1 MASQYKGDRPGY
13 IAKAKKWVEIYAKGG
28 DGSKKKEEKKDTKPI
43 VKEDSPLQKEAMMR
57 VMELG
62 FTEKDARKALE
73 THKWDVEQAVNSLI
87 K

>member
-13 IAKAKKWVEIYAKGG
+13 IAKAKKWVEMYAKG
-28 DGSKKKEEKKDTKPI
+28 DGPKKKEDVQDTKPV
-43 VKEDSPLQKEAMMR
+43 VKEDSPVQKEAMMR